1 MGWTSDQQNTAQTT
15 AANFLTEY
23 QTANTAWQNAIQ
35 AGNPAQNEAAVQ
47 DVLRRW
53 RAFTQNLRE
62 QSDDAV
68 ANEAV
73 MDVLGALVAERAEL
87 QQTLTQLESE
97 AGTRANQAD
106 SLNPKPRQSP
116 YTNILGLQRVFRES
130 TRTAIFWASVV
141 FAMLALLVLAY
152 LIYATVVV
160 GVSTGGESGSA
171 VATGF
176 KGGAG
181 IIKGRK

>member
-1 MGWTSDQQNTAQTT
+1 MGWTADQQNTAQTT
-15 AANFLTEY
+15 ATNFLTEY
-23 QTANTAWQNAIQ
+23 QTAYTAWQNAIQ
-35 AGNPAQNEAAVQ
+35 AGNPAQNEASVQ

-73 MDVLGALVAERAEL
+73 MDILGALVADRAEL
-87 QQTLTQLESE
+87 QQTLAQLESE
-97 AGTRANQAD
+97 AGTRTDQAD

-130 TRTAIFWASVV
+130 TRTAIFWVSVV
-141 FAMLALLVLAY
+141 FAVLALLVLAY

-160 GVSTGGESGSA
+160 GADPDAGTA
-171 VATGF
+171 VTTGF
-176 KGGAG
+176 RGGGGAAT
-181 IIKGRK
+181 KSRK

>member
-1 MGWTSDQQNTAQTT
+1 MGWTADQQNAAQTA

-23 QTANTAWQNAIQ
+23 QTAYTAWQNAIQ

-47 DVLRRW
+47 DVIRRW
-53 RAFTQNLRE
+53 RAFTQRLRE

-87 QQTLTQLESE
+87 QQTLAQLESE
-97 AGTRANQAD
+97 AGTRTDQAD

-141 FAMLALLVLAY
+141 FAVLAILVLAY

-160 GVSTGGESGSA
+160 GAGGDDGSA

-176 KGGAG
+176 RGGAY
-181 IIKGRK
+181 RKR